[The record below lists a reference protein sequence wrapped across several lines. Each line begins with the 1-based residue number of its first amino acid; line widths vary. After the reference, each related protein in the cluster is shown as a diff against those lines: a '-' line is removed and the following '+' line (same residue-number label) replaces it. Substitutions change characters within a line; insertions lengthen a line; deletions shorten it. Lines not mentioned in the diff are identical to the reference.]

1 MNSTYIEPARTVP
14 VVEETDVLVAGG
26 GPAGALAA
34 LAAARCG
41 ARVRL
46 IEAHGALGGIWTTGC
61 LPHVIEHDKG
71 GLVCELFTRLAAAE
85 GCSHQTPLDG
95 PGSRMDYDVERVKHV
110 LETLC
115 GEAGVALRY
124 YTRVAAAHVNA
135 AGRLETVITDSKSG
149 REAWRAKVFIDCTG
163 DGDLGAQAGCSW
175 ELGQPGTGLCQP
187 MSMMAILTGA
197 GRADEPPFTL
207 REWGPN
213 KAWIKAEMERG
224 GHTPSYAHPTMFLV
238 RDGYIIMMAN
248 HEYGYRQPDAQK
260 LTDATIHGRTENLAI
275 AAALRRADARWAN
288 VQVVAQS
295 SQIGVRES
303 RRIHGLYRV
312 TTDDL
317 VRGARFDDAVC
328 RVSFCVD
335 VHALDPAKGKG
346 IDDTGVRARPYDIP
360 LRALIARDVT
370 GLMMAGRCISGDFL
384 AHSSYRVSGDAAALG
399 EAAGVTA
406 ALAATRGVLPQE
418 VPYDDIKPYLAAP
431 EP

>member
-1 MNSTYIEPARTVP
+1 MNSTFTEPARTIP

-26 GPAGALAA
+26 GPAGVLAA
-34 LAAARCG
+34 LAAARRG

-61 LPHVIEHDKG
+61 LPHIIEQDKG
-71 GLVCELFTRLAAAE
+71 GLLRELLDRLAAA
-85 GCSHQTPLDG
+85 GAGTRGPIHDG
-95 PGSRMDYDVERVKHV
+95 PHAQDYDVERFKQV
-110 LETLC
+110 LEAMC

-124 YTRVAAAHVNA
+124 YTRVAAAHVNT
-135 AGRLETVITDSKSG
+135 AGRLETVLTESKSG

-175 ELGQPGTGLCQP
+175 ELGQPSTGLCQP

-197 GRADEPPFTL
+197 GRADEPPFTI
-207 REWGPN
+207 REWGGN

-238 RDGYIIMMAN
+238 REGYIIMMAN
-248 HEYGYRQPDAQK
+248 HEYGYLQPDAQK
-260 LTDATIHGRTENLAI
+260 LTDATIRGRAENLAI
-275 AAALRRADARWAN
+275 ATALRRSGDRWAN
-288 VQVVAQS
+288 VQVMAQS
-295 SQIGVRES
+295 GQIGVRES
-303 RRIHGLYRV
+303 RRLQGLYRV
-312 TTDDL
+312 STDDL
-317 VRGARFDDAVC
+317 VRGARFEDAVC

-335 VHALDPAKGKG
+335 VHALDPAKNKG
-346 IDDTGVRARPYDIP
+346 IDDTGVRAKPYDIP

-406 ALAATRGVLPQE
+406 ALAATRGVLPQD
-418 VPYDDIKPYLAAP
+418 VPFADIKPHLAVL
-431 EP
+431 ET